1 MVSCMARLSRFVAVA
16 VLLGGATVSLSACTG
31 GSDPVASPSPSVS
44 TVVTPTPSA
53 SPSPTPL
60 TDAELLALIPE
71 DARAENFVSAS
82 NFAKFFVVESQAM
95 LLDGDDRLL
104 HAVSEPGCT
113 FCDASFATLA
123 AARARGLA
131 ASGGDI
137 TVSPDLAVG
146 GLQADGT
153 WNASFD
159 IEIDAQ
165 QFIDSSGALV
175 KSNPAES
182 LRVGVVL
189 IYKGS
194 RWGVVD
200 VGSEPR

>member
-1 MVSCMARLSRFVAVA
+1 MARLSRFVTVA

-31 GSDPVASPSPSVS
+31 GSDPIASPSPSVS
-44 TVVTPTPSA
+44 TVVTPSPSV

-60 TDAELLALIPE
+60 TDAQLLALIPE
-71 DARAENFVSAS
+71 NARGDDFLSAS

-95 LLDGDDRLL
+95 LLDGDDGLL
-104 HAVSEPGCT
+104 RAVSESGCT
-113 FCDASFATLA
+113 FCEASFATLA
-123 AARARGLA
+123 AMRDQGLT
-131 ASGGDI
+131 ASGGGI

-159 IEIDAQ
+159 IEVATQ
-165 QFIDSSGALV
+165 EFIDSSGAV
-175 KSNPAES
+175 ITSNPAES